1 MLNSFNDVNS
11 TEFKMCLKK
20 NFAGKIHAVIARSY
34 RTVEFGPHPQKQLV
48 YTKVD
53 CYDTRRNFCIG

>member
-1 MLNSFNDVNS
+1 MLNSFNNVNS

-48 YTKVD
+48 CTK
-53 CYDTRRNFCIG
+53 